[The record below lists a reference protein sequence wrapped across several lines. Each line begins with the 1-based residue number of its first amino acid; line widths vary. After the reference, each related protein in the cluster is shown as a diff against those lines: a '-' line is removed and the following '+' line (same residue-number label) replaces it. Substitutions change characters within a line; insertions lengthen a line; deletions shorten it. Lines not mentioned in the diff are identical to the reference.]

1 MSEEGRI
8 RTVPA
13 VCTQCGAKLDVDP
26 EKDAAVCPY
35 CGTPFLVDKAIQNYN
50 INYTH
55 NDVHQDIHIQNG
67 KRGAVDSA
75 LDFIHRQ
82 TKQQNEYQLEQQR
95 LEFEKE
101 KYYREKREAARSSFW
116 KKAGWFFGFLI
127 CFPIPVMIILNRKTN
142 MDPKKKYGI
151 IAACWIVY
159 LLIGL
164 GGNRSS
170 SGKTAEPTSAPT
182 PIPAAVTP
190 TPTPSEAPQQVTYKD
205 DFSKG
210 TKKITIDG
218 YIFEIPES
226 WKAADNKVILNGSG
240 YDETVFWDTL
250 DVSEAGFLNSWKNPD
265 SFVTGLTKNY
275 SNVRDSRSFSSEH
288 NGVKDLGASFAGTDK
303 NGQDVM
309 TEFHVLYG
317 EGQNTPVYIAYG
329 AGTSNTVS
337 HLWDYH
343 KILQSVSC
351 ETKPS
356 AEPAAGIRPEFKEQM
371 EAYEAFF
378 DEYIAF
384 MKTYD
389 STNTSAAYLQKYM
402 DFMTKYTDYM
412 EKMDNVD
419 ESSLSP
425 EEDKYY
431 LEVTMRIEKK
441 LLEAL
446 NN

>member
-26 EKDAAVCPY
+26 DKDAAVCPY

-95 LEFEKE
+95 LDFEKE

-116 KKAGWFFGFLI
+116 KKAGWVFGFLV
-127 CFPIPVMIILNRKTN
+127 CFPVPVMIILNRKTN

-159 LLIGL
+159 LLIAF
-164 GGNRSS
+164 GGRGSS
-170 SGKTAEPTSAPT
+170 SKETPAAEPT
-182 PIPAAVTP
+182 PAAVVP
-190 TPTPSEAPQQVTYKD
+190 TPAPSAAPQQVTYTD

-210 TKKITIDG
+210 TKTVTFEG
-218 YIFEIPES
+218 YAFEIPET
-226 WKAADNKVILNGSG
+226 WKTESDKAVLKGSG
-240 YDETVFWDTL
+240 YDNAVLWKKYEGSKEEFAYCLQKPDEFLDALSEGYTDVRNKKSNISEHSGIKDLGISFSGKSENGQDLMIEFHLLCGDGQDTPIYI
-250 DVSEAGFLNSWKNPD
+250 A
-265 SFVTGLTKNY
+265 Y
-275 SNVRDSRSFSSEH
+275 AADSRS
-288 NGVKDLGASFAGTDK
+288 
-303 NGQDVM
+303 
-309 TEFHVLYG
+309 
-317 EGQNTPVYIAYG
+317 
-329 AGTSNTVS
+329 TVS
-337 HLWDYH
+337 HLWDFH
-343 KILQSVSC
+343 KIVQSVSS

-419 ESSLSP
+419 ESTLSP

-441 LLEAL
+441 LLDAL
-446 NN
+446 ND